1 VGSLTRDAAHT
12 GNGAAVGSARRA
24 RGDPVVST
32 LTNPTSSAVMSALRQ
47 EQSGAAAVSRTLAF
61 TLILDGLS
69 HSAKQ
74 LAEFEAIAVEAAA
87 SHPCRLIVLSRD
99 AGRGDSPSTPL
110 EVEVSGPSPS
120 CPTELLRVSVPFV
133 DAERIEAVL
142 RGLLAN
148 DVPVVCWWPF
158 GTPSALQL
166 EIMSKFVQR
175 RVFDSGSGDDPLL
188 ALQTIRSE
196 YRPGDSDLAWAR
208 ISALRGLVTS
218 ALDWRG
224 GTIRTAQVRLSGVAS
239 ALLLGNWL
247 ERLTAARVDYAEK
260 GDDGVVLELGCTD
273 PDGEDYRLVL
283 TEDSGRYFT
292 VAMDDN
298 PPLRHVGPAVT
309 PALLLATELS
319 HLGEDAMYKHV
330 LSALTI

>member
-1 VGSLTRDAAHT
+1 
-12 GNGAAVGSARRA
+12 
-24 RGDPVVST
+24 VVTT
-32 LTNPTSSAVMSALRQ
+32 LTNPTSSAVMQALRK
-47 EQSGAAAVSRTLAF
+47 EQSTAAAVSQTLAF
-61 TLILDGLS
+61 TLIVDGLT
-69 HSAKQ
+69 HTEKQ
-74 LAEFEAIAVEAAA
+74 MADFEGVALEAAA
-87 SHPCRLIVLSRD
+87 SHPCRLILLSRD
-99 AGRGDSPSTPL
+99 AGRGGSPSTPL

-148 DVPVVCWWPF
+148 DVPVVCWWPR

-175 RVFDSGSGDDPLL
+175 RVFASGSGDDPLL

-224 GTIRTAQVRLSGVAS
+224 GTIRTATVRLPSVAS
-239 ALLLGNWL
+239 ALLAGNWL
-247 ERLTAARVDYAEK
+247 ERLTGARVEYGDK
-260 GDDGVVLELGCTD
+260 GPDDICLELGCVD
-273 PDGEDYRLVL
+273 PDGGDYRLVF
-283 TEDSGRYFT
+283 TEDAGRFFS
-292 VAMDDN
+292 VAVDDE
-298 PPLRHVGPAVT
+298 PALRHVGPAVT
-309 PALLLATELS
+309 PSQLLATELS

-330 LSALTI
+330 LSGLTI